1 MKKLLERLKSLTIL
15 YAEDDPD
22 VKKNVTGYL
31 ELVFGSVIDVATGT
45 EAYERF
51 QEGGIDVVLTDIDMP
66 GLSGIELAKKIR
78 EQDQATPIIIMT
90 AHTKPEYLIDAV
102 ELNITRYLVK
112 PFVGEALL
120 GALEKS
126 FARTE
131 SGPLPISGSLFYDS
145 HEKQLLHE
153 GRNIPLTLK
162 ESRLLELFLRKKNQ
176 LLPAEEL
183 ERYIWEEEF
192 VTDSALRAL
201 IKNLR
206 KKLPVDCIKNSV
218 GLGYKLVTGEP
229 SA

>member
-1 MKKLLERLKSLTIL
+1 MKKLLERLKSLTVL

-22 VKKNVTGYL
+22 VKKNVAGYL
-31 ELVFGSVIDVATGT
+31 ELVFGRVIDVATGT

-51 QEGGIDVVLTDIDMP
+51 EEGGIDVLLTDIDMP
-66 GLSGIELAKKIR
+66 GLSGIDLAKKIR
-78 EQDQATPIIIMT
+78 ENDQTTPIIIMT

-126 FARTE
+126 FAQAPE
-131 SGPLPISGSLFYDS
+131 GPEPISHELFYDH
-145 HEKQLLHE
+145 HEKQLIHR
-153 GRNIPLTLK
+153 GDVIPLTVK
-162 ESRLLELFLRKKNQ
+162 ESRLLEFFLKRKNQ
-176 LLPAEEL
+176 LLSPEAI
-183 ERYIWEEEF
+183 ERYIWEDEF

-218 GLGYKLVTGEP
+218 GLGYKLVTGEG
-229 SA
+229 

>member
-22 VKKNVTGYL
+22 VKKSVTGYL
-31 ELVFGSVIDVATGT
+31 ELVFGHVVGATTGT
-45 EAYERF
+45 EAYERY
-51 QEGGIDVVLTDIDMP
+51 ESGGVDVVLTDIDMP
-66 GLSGIELAKKIR
+66 GLNGIDLAKKIR
-78 EQDQATPIIIMT
+78 AIDQTTPIIIMT

-126 FARTE
+126 FAQAAD
-131 SGPLPISGSLFYDS
+131 GPVSITGQLFYDT
-145 HEKQLLHE
+145 HEKQLID
-153 GRNIPLTLK
+153 GDAVIPLTVK
-162 ESRLLELFLRKKNQ
+162 ESRLLELFLRRKNQ
-176 LLPAEEL
+176 LLSQEEI

-206 KKLPVDCIKNSV
+206 KKLPVDCIKNQV
-218 GLGYKLVTGEP
+218 GLGYKLVTGEG
-229 SA
+229 

>member
-22 VKKNVTGYL
+22 VKKSVTGYL
-31 ELVFGSVIDVATGT
+31 ELVFGHVVGATTGT
-45 EAYERF
+45 EAYERY
-51 QEGGIDVVLTDIDMP
+51 ESGGVDVVLTDIDMP
-66 GLSGIELAKKIR
+66 GLNGIDLAKKIR
-78 EQDQATPIIIMT
+78 AIDQTTPIIIMT

-126 FARTE
+126 FAQAAD
-131 SGPLPISGSLFYDS
+131 GPVSITGQLFYDT
-145 HEKQLLHE
+145 HEKQLID
-153 GRNIPLTLK
+153 GDAVIPLTVK
-162 ESRLLELFLRKKNQ
+162 ESRLLEVFLRRKNQ
-176 LLPAEEL
+176 LLSQEEI

-206 KKLPVDCIKNSV
+206 KKLPVDCIKNQV
-218 GLGYKLVTGEP
+218 GLGYKLVTGEG
-229 SA
+229 

>member
-22 VKKNVTGYL
+22 VKKNVAGYL
-31 ELVFGSVIDVATGT
+31 ELVFGNVIDVATGS

-51 QEGGIDVVLTDIDMP
+51 QSGGIDVVLTDIDMP

-78 EQDQATPIIIMT
+78 EHDQDTPIIIMT

-126 FARTE
+126 FSQTE
-131 SGPLPISGSLFYDS
+131 GGPLPISRSLFYDS
-145 HEKQLLHE
+145 HEKQLLHD
-153 GRNIPLTLK
+153 GQTIPLTLK

-183 ERYIWEEEF
+183 ERYIWEDEF

-218 GLGYKLVTGEP
+218 GLGYKLVTGES

>member
-31 ELVFGSVIDVATGT
+31 ELVFGRVVDVPTGLD
-45 EAYERF
+45 AYERF
-51 QEGGIDVVLTDIDMP
+51 GEGGIDVVLTDIDMP
-66 GLSGIELAKKIR
+66 GLNGIELAKKIR
-78 EQDQATPIIIMT
+78 ESDQTIPIIIMT

-120 GALEKS
+120 GALEKC
-126 FARTE
+126 FAQAPE
-131 SGPLPISGSLFYDS
+131 GPEQISGQLFYNA
-145 HEKQLLHE
+145 HEKQLINGE
-153 GRNIPLTLK
+153 ETIPLTLK
-162 ESRLLELFLRKKNQ
+162 ESRLMELFLKRKNQ
-176 LLPAEEL
+176 LIDPEVI
-183 ERYIWEEEF
+183 ERHIWEEEF

-206 KKLPVDCIKNSV
+206 KKLPVDCIKNQV
-218 GLGYKLVTGEP
+218 GLGYKLVTGEG
-229 SA
+229 

>member
-1 MKKLLERLKSLTIL
+1 MKKLLERLKSMTIL

-22 VKKNVTGYL
+22 VQRNVSGYL
-31 ELVFGSVIDVATGT
+31 ELVFGNVVGASSGT
-45 EAYERF
+45 EAYERY
-51 QEGGIDVVLTDIDMP
+51 QTGGIDVVLTDIDMP
-66 GLSGIELAKKIR
+66 GLNGIDLAKKIR
-78 EQDQATPIIIMT
+78 EFDQTTPIIIMT

-126 FARTE
+126 FSQTND
-131 SGPLPISGSLFYDS
+131 GPVSITGQLFYDT
-145 HEKQLLHE
+145 HEKQLIDA
-153 GRNIPLTLK
+153 GRIIPLTVK
-162 ESRLLELFLRKKNQ
+162 ESRLLELFLRRKNQ
-176 LLPAEEL
+176 LLSPEEI

-206 KKLPVDCIKNSV
+206 KKLPVDCIKNQV
-218 GLGYKLVTGEP
+218 GLGYKLLTGEG
-229 SA
+229 